1 MAYPLRDA
9 NTHPRIGSYL
19 SAKMKPFLPYAQQ
32 YIEDDDISAVVE
44 VLRGDWLT
52 TGPTVNSFERE
63 IGKVVGA
70 PYTIVCSS
78 GTAALHLAT
87 LSIGIGKGDTVIV
100 PSLTFL
106 ATANAVRLTG
116 AEVVFSDVDP
126 ETGLMG
132 AENLSDALS
141 RCKLSNLRAVIP
153 VHLNGQAAD
162 MPALSEI
169 ARSNGLAIIE
179 DAAHALGTTYFPDHN
194 GAHDIGAC
202 RHSDVTAFSFHPVK
216 AIAMGEG
223 GAISSDD
230 AQLIERA
237 SRLRNH
243 GIERN
248 ASAFE
253 SRHQAFSEKGRPN
266 TWYYEMPEIGLNYR
280 ASDIHCALGLSQ
292 LTKLDRFIS
301 HRASL
306 VAYYDTALADLS
318 PLVKPIRRVSY
329 SQTAWHLYVVHI
341 DFSAAGRSRD
351 SIMRTLQDQ
360 GIGTQVHYLPVHLQ
374 PYYKRRYGPLKLPGA
389 EQYYGKALSLPLHV
403 NMELDDVKRVA
414 EALTMSLRS
423 S

>member
-1 MAYPLRDA
+1 MAKF
-9 NTHPRIGSYL
+9 N
-19 SAKMKPFLPYAQQ
+19 AKQFLPYARQH
-32 YIEDDDISAVVE
+32 IDEDDVAAVIKA
-44 VLRGDWLT
+44 LRSDWLT
-52 TGPTVNSFERE
+52 TGPLVSSFEE
-63 IGKVVGA
+63 KIGNQVSA
-70 PYTIVCSS
+70 PHTLACSS
-78 GTAALHLAT
+78 GTAALHLAS
-87 LSIGIGKGDTVIV
+87 LSIGIGPGDAVIV
-100 PSLTFL
+100 PALTFV
-106 ATANAVRLTG
+106 ATANAVILSG
-116 AEVVFSDVDP
+116 ADVVFCDVDS
-126 ETGLMG
+126 ETGLMSPDHLL
-132 AENLSDALS
+132 AALEK
-141 RCKLSNLRAVIP
+141 CKETRPKAVFP
-153 VHLNGQAAD
+153 VHLNGQAVD
-162 MPALSEI
+162 MPAIAEI
-169 ARSNGLAIIE
+169 ARIHNLTIVE
-179 DAAHALGTTYFPDHN
+179 DAAHALGTMYRNEHN
-194 GAHDIGAC
+194 EYSKVGEC
-202 RHSDVTAFSFHPVK
+202 CHSNLTAFSFHPVK

-243 GIERN
+243 GIHRD
-248 ASAFE
+248 ASLFE
-253 SRHQAFSEKGRPN
+253 MPEYAFSKDATANP
-266 TWYYEMPEIGLNYR
+266 WYYEMPEVGLNYR

-301 HRASL
+301 HRARL

-351 SIMRTLQDQ
+351 SIMRTLHDQ

-403 NMELDDVKRVA
+403 NMEMDDVNRVA